1 MEKNQLKDLLKSLAI
16 TANNCIMKGS
26 FSGDDIHEAS
36 RIMMQCKLILEQL
49 ENDEEEHT
57 RTDY

>member
-1 MEKNQLKDLLKSLAI
+1 MEKNQLNDLLKSLAI

-36 RIMMQCKLILEQL
+36 RVMMQCKLILEQI
-49 ENDEEEHT
+49 ESDEKEHT
-57 RTDY
+57 RTND